1 MKPRVLTAIEL
12 ILHEQHDRG
21 VSDAIHGYGKR
32 VHWRGVVSFGSNKVA
47 VLTSI
52 GLFVRIDL
60 FQSIAFFSSHPPTP
74 VAHTCT

>member
-47 VLTSI
+47 VLHQHWALRSN
-52 GLFVRIDL
+52 
-60 FQSIAFFSSHPPTP
+60 
-74 VAHTCT
+74 